1 MVYNISNTLV
11 CTIDES
17 KDAENIWDRIN
28 KLMIPNKANHILM
41 LKSQLRNLRMAS
53 SAQEYLLQIDEKV
66 RQINKLQDEFIA
78 DADIIGY
85 IENGLPNSYKVN
97 TKSMW
102 LERQTHTAESLK
114 EVIINYHTAQST
126 NKTLDQSNDT
136 NSKEVSF
143 SKTNYRKF
151 QRNKPKITN
160 DKLSCVNCP
169 HLNNHTTENCW
180 KKSKYCNYHRSSTH
194 TSEECR
200 KKPKT
205 ESHVAT
211 ETSPEQFHEDN
222 QDWAFVCE
230 STVNRRSNLLT
241 YDSACTN
248 HLIKD
253 IDLLFALKEYHGS
266 ITVANNNKMP
276 ITHSAKMILPG
287 TNDVLDVLYCPS
299 AIRNLISSAMLSK
312 MGYRAVLS
320 PDGTG
325 SLEKGS
331 TKIELTQ
338 QHGIWIFCNPQECSH
353 SRLNDLMHRR
363 MGHLGADSLS
373 ALLDPKNDMLA
384 RYEFTTAMLAL
395 RRS

>member
-66 RQINKLQDEFIA
+66 RQINELQDEFIA

-151 QRNKPKITN
+151 QQNKPKITN
-160 DKLSCVNCP
+160 DKQSCVNCP

-180 KKSKYCNYHRSSTH
+180 KKSKYCTYHRSSTH

-211 ETSPEQFHEDN
+211 KLLLNNSMKIIRTGHL
-222 QDWAFVCE
+222 C
-230 STVNRRSNLLT
+230 VNR
-241 YDSACTN
+241 
-248 HLIKD
+248 
-253 IDLLFALKEYHGS
+253 
-266 ITVANNNKMP
+266 
-276 ITHSAKMILPG
+276 
-287 TNDVLDVLYCPS
+287 
-299 AIRNLISSAMLSK
+299 
-312 MGYRAVLS
+312 
-320 PDGTG
+320 
-325 SLEKGS
+325 
-331 TKIELTQ
+331 Q
-338 QHGIWIFCNPQECSH
+338 
-353 SRLNDLMHRR
+353 
-363 MGHLGADSLS
+363 
-373 ALLDPKNDMLA
+373 
-384 RYEFTTAMLAL
+384 
-395 RRS
+395 